1 MDENNGHD
9 YDGVRFFADG
19 VCPIC
24 GKNNELRRTVN
35 LEFSGKFISD
45 IYHCDDCKWNGSED
59 DVPTIGEYRNMK
71 RTKLI
76 DDILC

>member
-1 MDENNGHD
+1 MSTWGSGDE
-9 YDGVRFFADG
+9 RR

-24 GKNNELRRTVN
+24 GSNDELRRTVTR
-35 LEFSGKFISD
+35 EFNGKLISD